1 MYIKTTYTMRANN
14 TIYFAVRASKSRNN
28 GTSPI
33 QVQLTK
39 DKQRVSF
46 STGRSVKVS
55 DWDQT
60 HQRVRGRSEES
71 MELNHFLEA
80 TKARL
85 NYLEGVLIDRGLG
98 ATPQMLRDAYLDKL
112 DCLKDWTLMTLIENH
127 LDELRGKIGKSIA
140 KRTVKNYEY
149 GARFIRD
156 YMRSQYG
163 REDMSIKEVRIGF
176 ISGFHSWLL
185 SKRQMQQNSTTKY
198 LKFLQKIMNLAVMNG
213 YISYNSLSMYKVVRE
228 PVTPDYLD
236 EEELQRIIEFDSP
249 IERLVITRDMFL
261 FGCFTGL
268 SYIDIK
274 TLTNEHFETDKDG
287 RRWIKKKRVKTNVLS
302 RIPVLPMAQSILD
315 KYSGGKVLLPLQDC
329 TDVNRNIKGITKLCG
344 IDKRVTFH
352 TSRHTFATTVT
363 LANDVP
369 LEIVSQMMGHTN
381 TRMTSHYA
389 KVIDKSIGCQMDT
402 LVDRF
407 VAASRKVS

>member
-1 MYIKTTYTMRANN
+1 MS
-14 TIYFAVRASKSRNN
+14 TITISFAVRDSKSRIS
-28 GTSPI
+28 GKAPI
-33 QVQLTK
+33 QVLLT
-39 DKQRVSF
+39 QNGTRASF
-46 STGRSVKVS
+46 STGKAVQPSE
-55 DWDQT
+55 WDRDR
-60 HQRVRGRSEES
+60 QRVKGRDA
-71 MELNHFLEA
+71 EA
-80 TKARL
+80 AEINNYLDAIRARL
-85 NYLEGVLIDRGLG
+85 YHLEKVLIDRGLG
-98 ATPQMLRDAYLDKL
+98 ATPEILRDAYLDKL
-112 DCLKDWTLMTLIENH
+112 DCLKDWTLMTLIEIH

-149 GARFIRD
+149 GARFIRN

-185 SKRQMQQNSTTKY
+185 SERKMKQNTTTKH

-249 IERLVITRDMFL
+249 IERLVIARDMFL

-274 TLTNEHFETDKDG
+274 TLTNEHFETDKEG

-329 TDVNRNIKGITKLCG
+329 TDTNRNIKNIVTLCG

>member
-1 MYIKTTYTMRANN
+1 MCR
-14 TIYFAVRASKSRNN
+14 
-28 GTSPI
+28 
-33 QVQLTK
+33 
-39 DKQRVSF
+39 
-46 STGRSVKVS
+46 
-55 DWDQT
+55 
-60 HQRVRGRSEES
+60 
-71 MELNHFLEA
+71 
-80 TKARL
+80 
-85 NYLEGVLIDRGLG
+85 
-98 ATPQMLRDAYLDKL
+98 
-112 DCLKDWTLMTLIENH
+112 
-127 LDELRGKIGKSIA
+127 
-140 KRTVKNYEY
+140 Y
-149 GARFIRD
+149 G
-156 YMRSQYG
+156 
-163 REDMSIKEVRIGF
+163 E
-176 ISGFHSWLL
+176 
-185 SKRQMQQNSTTKY
+185 
-198 LKFLQKIMNLAVMNG
+198 
-213 YISYNSLSMYKVVRE
+213 VVRE

-287 RRWIKKKRVKTNVLS
+287 RRWIKKRRVKTNVLS

-315 KYSGGKVLLPLQDC
+315 KYSGGKKLLPLQDA
-329 TDVNRNIKGITKLCG
+329 TDINRNIKDIATLCA
-344 IDKRVTFH
+344 IDKKVTFH

-363 LANDVP
+363 LANDIP

>member
-1 MYIKTTYTMRANN
+1 MS
-14 TIYFAVRASKSRNN
+14 TITITFAVRESKSR
-28 GTSPI
+28 TSGEAPI
-33 QVQLTK
+33 QVLLT
-39 DKQRVSF
+39 QNGARASF
-46 STGRSVKVS
+46 STGKAVQPSK
-55 DWDQT
+55 WDRDR
-60 HQRVRGRSEES
+60 QRVKGRDA
-71 MELNHFLEA
+71 EA
-80 TKARL
+80 AEINNYLDAIRARL
-85 NYLEGVLIDRGLG
+85 YNLEKVLIDRGLG

-112 DCLKDWTLMTLIENH
+112 DCLKDWTLMALIEVH
-127 LDELRGKIGKSIA
+127 MAELRSKIGKSIA

-156 YMRSQYG
+156 YMRSQY
-163 REDMSIKEVRIGF
+163 RRDDMSIKEVKISF

-185 SKRQMQQNSTTKY
+185 SERRMKQNTTTKY

-213 YISYNSLSMYKVVRE
+213 YISYNTLSMYKVVRE

-236 EEELQRIIEFDSP
+236 EEELRRIIEFDSP

-315 KYSGGKVLLPLQDC
+315 KYSGGKALLPLQDC
-329 TDVNRNIKGITKLCG
+329 SDTNRNIKNIVTLCG

-363 LANDVP
+363 LANDIP

-389 KVIDKSIGCQMDT
+389 KVIDKNIGYQMDT

-407 VAASRKVS
+407 VAASRRVS

>member
-1 MYIKTTYTMRANN
+1 MRANN

-60 HQRVRGRSEES
+60 HQRVRGRGEES
-71 MELNHFLEA
+71 MELNRFLEA

-98 ATPQMLRDAYLDKL
+98 ASPQMLRDAYLDKL

-149 GARFIRD
+149 GARFIRN

-236 EEELQRIIEFDSP
+236 EEELQTKYGVNPSRLSAAGRGEYNTVADNDTPEGRAKNRRTQII
-249 IERLVITRDMFL
+249 ITPKLDQFL
-261 FGCFTGL
+261 EL
-268 SYIDIK
+268 
-274 TLTNEHFETDKDG
+274 
-287 RRWIKKKRVKTNVLS
+287 
-302 RIPVLPMAQSILD
+302 
-315 KYSGGKVLLPLQDC
+315 
-329 TDVNRNIKGITKLCG
+329 
-344 IDKRVTFH
+344 IDKAP
-352 TSRHTFATTVT
+352 ATDEET
-363 LANDVP
+363 AP
-369 LEIVSQMMGHTN
+369 
-381 TRMTSHYA
+381 
-389 KVIDKSIGCQMDT
+389 
-402 LVDRF
+402 
-407 VAASRKVS
+407 AAEAEAATEATQE

>member
-1 MYIKTTYTMRANN
+1 MS
-14 TIYFAVRASKSRNN
+14 TITISFSVRESKSRIS
-28 GTSPI
+28 GKAPI
-33 QVQLTK
+33 QVLLT
-39 DKQRVSF
+39 QNGARVSF
-46 STGRSVKVS
+46 STGKAVQPSE
-55 DWDQT
+55 WDRDR
-60 HQRVRGRSEES
+60 QRVKGRDA
-71 MELNHFLEA
+71 EA
-80 TKARL
+80 AEINNYLDAIRARL
-85 NYLEGVLIDRGLG
+85 YHLEKVLIDRGLG
-98 ATPQMLRDAYLDKL
+98 ATPQMLRDAYFDKL

-127 LDELRGKIGKSIA
+127 LNELRGKIGKSIA

-149 GARFIRD
+149 GARFIRN

-185 SKRQMQQNSTTKY
+185 SERKMKQNTTTKH

-249 IERLVITRDMFL
+249 IERLVIARDMFL

-315 KYSGGKVLLPLQDC
+315 KYSGGKKMLPLQDC
-329 TDVNRNIKGITKLCG
+329 TDTNRNIKNIVALCG
-344 IDKRVTFH
+344 IDKKVTFH